1 MIYKQNKYFIKK
13 INKLEKTSLDG
24 NNISILWSNS
34 SKNIQN
40 NSLTDDSMY
49 KVSHLNHTIN
59 PFEKKHPDREDGHSL
74 NKFNKYNYK
83 KNLLNYKISNLITEL
98 IRFKFWKLN
107 QQQKLK
113 PIKNK
118 GENLNYF
125 QKSEKS
131 INNLKINL
139 LHKNISLISVKNK
152 VPINI
157 NTYNA
162 NLSKR
167 NLFIFNY

>member
-1 MIYKQNKYFIKK
+1 M
-13 INKLEKTSLDG
+13 DG

-40 NSLTDDSMY
+40 NSLTDDSIYMI
-49 KVSHLNHTIN
+49 SHLNHTIN
-59 PFEKKHPDREDGHSL
+59 QLKKKYPLREDEHSL
-74 NKFNKYNYK
+74 NKSNMYNYK
-83 KNLLNYKISNLITEL
+83 KNCFNYKISNLITEL

-113 PIKNK
+113 PIINK

-131 INNLKINL
+131 INNFKINL
-139 LHKNISLISVKNK
+139 PHKNISLISVKNK

-162 NLSKR
+162 NPSKR